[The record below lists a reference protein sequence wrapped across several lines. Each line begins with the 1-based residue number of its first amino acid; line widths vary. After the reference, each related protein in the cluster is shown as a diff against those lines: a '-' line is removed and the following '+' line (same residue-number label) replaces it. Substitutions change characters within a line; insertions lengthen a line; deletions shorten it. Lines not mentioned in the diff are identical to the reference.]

1 MLARRPSNPART
13 AVYRVV
19 EDIPE
24 AGHVKGDLLVIVL
37 ADGPGER
44 RIGKESLDMIRWL
57 GRGWVAEVP
66 LPPAPEL

>member
-1 MLARRPSNPART
+1 MLTRPQFDPART

-24 AGHVKGDLLVIVL
+24 AEYVKGNLLVLLL

-44 RIGKESLDMIRWL
+44 RIVTEVVDVIRWL
-57 GRGWVAEVP
+57 GRGWVEEVP
-66 LPPAPEL
+66 LPHAPVL